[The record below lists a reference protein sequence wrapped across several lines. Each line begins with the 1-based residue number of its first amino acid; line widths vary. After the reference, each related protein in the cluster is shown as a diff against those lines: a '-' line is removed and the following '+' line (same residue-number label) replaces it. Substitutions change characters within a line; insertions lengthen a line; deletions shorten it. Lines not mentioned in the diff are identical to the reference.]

1 MDERIPDAIEDGRA
15 TVRGPPI
22 AASMDEAKDYQ
33 ESKGDS
39 Q

>member
-1 MDERIPDAIEDGRA
+1 MNDESRAQSKMAERASAGR
-15 TVRGPPI
+15 VI

-33 ESKGDS
+33 ERKGDS